1 MASNHGKSAQV
12 TVVLGDEYDDA
23 LRTKVIDVLRQLGA
37 TSMGQAD
44 RFVAGSQELE
54 ELDVAIDG
62 RALRIEAETYVGLS
76 ISGPEDLVQLVKD
89 LLER

>member
-1 MASNHGKSAQV
+1 M
-12 TVVLGDEYDDA
+12 VLGDEYDDA
-23 LRTKVIDVLRQLGA
+23 LRTKVMDVLRQLGA
-37 TSMGQAD
+37 TSMGPVD